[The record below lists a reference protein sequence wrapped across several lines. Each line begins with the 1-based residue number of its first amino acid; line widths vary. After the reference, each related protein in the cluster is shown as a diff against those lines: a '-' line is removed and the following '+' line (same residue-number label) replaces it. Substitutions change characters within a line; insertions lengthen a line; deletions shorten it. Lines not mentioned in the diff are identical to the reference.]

1 MGLHGEAIR
10 CDMDMVE
17 PRNRLRDNKGAGIG
31 MSEIDA
37 LQQRL
42 TAAMD
47 RIATGMNRL
56 HSASGGDADTLRA
69 ALDDEKTANAQ
80 LQERV
85 RKMSE
90 NQDSAV
96 SQAKAASEGAQA
108 RVAAMDIE
116 LQRLRKANDQLRQ
129 SNAALRGAN
138 EEGVGEPHLI
148 NKAMLAEL
156 EGLRAVRAADV
167 AEASGIIGALAP
179 LLDQIEVQ
187 GEEDADA

>member
-1 MGLHGEAIR
+1 
-10 CDMDMVE
+10 
-17 PRNRLRDNKGAGIG
+17 

-42 TAAMD
+42 AAAMD
-47 RIATGMNRL
+47 RIATGVSSL
-56 HSASGGDADTLRA
+56 EAGSGADTTALQSE
-69 ALDDEKTANAQ
+69 LDDEKVANAQ

-85 RKMSE
+85 RKMAE
-90 NQDSAV
+90 RQDAAV
-96 SQAKAASEGAQA
+96 AEAKAASEAVQT
-108 RVAAMDIE
+108 RVAAMDLE

-129 SNAALRGAN
+129 SNAALRTAN

-156 EGLRAVRAADV
+156 EGLRAARAADV
-167 AEASGIIGALAP
+167 AEASSIIGALTP

-187 GEEDADA
+187 GEENTDA

>member
-1 MGLHGEAIR
+1 
-10 CDMDMVE
+10 
-17 PRNRLRDNKGAGIG
+17 

-47 RIATGMNRL
+47 RIATGVGNL
-56 HSASGGDADTLRA
+56 SNGAGAETDALRA
-69 ALDDEKTANAQ
+69 ALDDEKIANAQ

-85 RKMSE
+85 RKMAE
-90 NQDSAV
+90 RQDAALAE
-96 SQAKAASEGAQA
+96 AKAASEAVQT
-108 RVAAMDIE
+108 RVAAMDLE

-129 SNAALRGAN
+129 SNAALRTAN

-156 EGLRAVRAADV
+156 EGLRAARAADV
-167 AEASGIIGALAP
+167 AEASSIIGALAP
-179 LLDQIEVQ
+179 LLDQIDVQ
-187 GEEDADA
+187 GEENEDA

>member
-1 MGLHGEAIR
+1 
-10 CDMDMVE
+10 
-17 PRNRLRDNKGAGIG
+17 

-47 RIATGMNRL
+47 RIAAGMSSL
-56 HSASGGDADTLRA
+56 GSAQGADTAALQA
-69 ALDDEKTANAQ
+69 ALDDEKVANAQ
-80 LQERV
+80 LSERV
-85 RKMSE
+85 RKLADR
-90 NQDSAV
+90 QDAALAE
-96 SQAKAASEGAQA
+96 AKAASEAVQT
-108 RVAAMDIE
+108 RVAAMDLE

-129 SNAALRGAN
+129 SNAALRTAN

-156 EGLRAVRAADV
+156 EGLRAARAADV
-167 AEASGIIGALAP
+167 AEASSIIGALAP

-187 GEEDADA
+187 GEENTDA